1 MFEHRAV
8 VLGPIA
14 SSCFPGWGAGAKQ
27 SGAAVIH
34 GNVRPGAR
42 PCSCPRSRLPMARH
56 GQGLHAAYPVFAE
69 AFNSVVAELDRHL
82 LRPLRE
88 VMWGHD
94 ENLLNTTEFAQPALF
109 AMEVALFRLLESW
122 VSSPI
127 M

>member
-1 MFEHRAV
+1 M
-8 VLGPIA
+8 
-14 SSCFPGWGAGAKQ
+14 
-27 SGAAVIH
+27 
-34 GNVRPGAR
+34 
-42 PCSCPRSRLPMARH
+42 
-56 GQGLHAAYPVFAE
+56 
-69 AFNSVVAELDRHL
+69 AELDRHL